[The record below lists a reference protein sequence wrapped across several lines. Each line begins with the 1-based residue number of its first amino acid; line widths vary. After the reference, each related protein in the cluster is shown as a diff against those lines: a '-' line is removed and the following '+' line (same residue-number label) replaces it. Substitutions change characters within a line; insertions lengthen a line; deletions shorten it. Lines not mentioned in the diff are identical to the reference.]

1 MSPITKQQWL
11 KVGKTALYIA
21 LSSLIGYAISL
32 TTEQPELFGAYAGIV
47 NVVLVTLKQL
57 FTDSRVE

>member
-1 MSPITKQQWL
+1 MSPVTKAQWL
-11 KVGKTALYIA
+11 KVAKTAIYVTI
-21 LSSLIGYAISL
+21 SSLVGYAISL
-32 TTEQPELFGAYAGIV
+32 TTNQPELFGAYAGIV

>member
-1 MSPITKQQWL
+1 MTPITKQQWL
-11 KVGKTALYIA
+11 KVAKTAAYIA

-32 TTEQPELFGAYAGIV
+32 TTEQPELFGAYAGLV

-57 FTDSRVE
+57 VTTE